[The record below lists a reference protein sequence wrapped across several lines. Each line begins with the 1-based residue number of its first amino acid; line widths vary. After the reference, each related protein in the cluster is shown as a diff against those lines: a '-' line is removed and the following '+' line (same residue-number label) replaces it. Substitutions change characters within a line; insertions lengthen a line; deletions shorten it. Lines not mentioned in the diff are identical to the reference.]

1 MTGRLQGEVAHITG
15 GSRGTGEHIV
25 RLYAQEGAKVVFC
38 GRDGENGEQIEA
50 DIRAAGGEAW
60 FRPVD
65 MLDPQQTIAS
75 LAFTAKTFGKITIL
89 VNHAAPL
96 ALLEHDGGPTQVEDD
111 RWRELIEGHLTCA
124 AFIPCKYGIPYLQA
138 AGGGAIVQTSS
149 MTALQA
155 GATIG
160 YSTAKAAQIAF
171 IRNLA
176 FVHARDNI
184 RANTMVLGYTPGP
197 STAGIPQIDEQYRRN
212 TPLGSG
218 RLGDVAPLA
227 VYLGSKESRFMTG
240 QTVILDG
247 GLSSYIPGSMDQALY
262 TLEQGAFSDERAV

>member
-1 MTGRLQGEVAHITG
+1 MARLEGEVAHITG
-15 GSRGTGEHIV
+15 GSRGTGEFIV
-25 RLYAQEGAKVVFC
+25 RMYAREGAKVVFT
-38 GRDGENGEQIEA
+38 GRRGENGERIEA

-75 LAFTAKTFGKITIL
+75 LAFTAKSFGRITIL

-96 ALLEHDGGPTQVEDD
+96 ALLEHDGAPTAVEDD
-111 RWRELIEGHLTCA
+111 HWRTLIEGHLTCA

-138 AGGGAIVQTSS
+138 AGGGAIVQSSS

-155 GATIG
+155 GATIA
-160 YSTAKAAQIAF
+160 YSSAKAAQIAF

-176 FVHARDNI
+176 FVHAKDNI

-197 STAGIPQIDEQYRRN
+197 STAGIPEIDEQYRRN

-218 RLGDVAPLA
+218 RLEDVAPLA
-227 VYLGSKESRFMTG
+227 VYLGSKESRFLTG
-240 QTVILDG
+240 QTIVLDG
-247 GLSSYIPGSMDQALY
+247 GLSSYIPGSMDQRLY
-262 TLEQGAFSDERAV
+262 HVEAGSFSGKPTA